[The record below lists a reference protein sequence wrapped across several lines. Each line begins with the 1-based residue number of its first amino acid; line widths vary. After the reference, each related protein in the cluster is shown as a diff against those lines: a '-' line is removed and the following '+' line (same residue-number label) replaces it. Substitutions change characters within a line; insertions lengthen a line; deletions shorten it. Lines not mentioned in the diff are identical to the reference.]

1 MNSPSYPTLYQV
13 NTRVRLRQLSDRLN
27 RSATLDDIPDAELDE
42 WVNLGF
48 NWIYFLGVW
57 ETGILGRNVSQTNP
71 DWLREYE
78 ELLSDLREE
87 DICGSCFAIT
97 RYRVSELL
105 GGNEALLRLKRRL
118 QQRGLKLMLDFVPN
132 HTAPDSPWIEEHPD
146 YYIEATLDDLQ
157 REPLNYV
164 QIPLAGENRVFAHGR
179 DPYFPGW
186 PDTLQLNYNN
196 PAVPKA
202 MLGEL
207 LQIAQLCD
215 GVRCDMAMLI
225 LPEIFLQTWG
235 MTTELFWPE
244 AINQVRKQHPDFV
257 FMAEVYWDMEWTLQ
271 QQGFDLTY
279 DKTLYDRLRDRQ
291 ADPVLK
297 HFWADINY
305 QSKLARFLENHDEP
319 RAAATFPPGV
329 HQAAAILTY
338 LCPGLRFFHEGQLQ
352 GWPKKISVHLGRG
365 PEQLTDPTLASFYNR
380 LLACLRLPVLHR
392 GTWQLL
398 ECKPAWA
405 ENWTY
410 NNFIAFSWSG
420 ENQRLLIA
428 VNYSPNSAQCYL
440 QIPFSDLQKR
450 TYQLQD
456 LMSSASY
463 ERQGNELLSSGLYLD
478 LPAWGYHVFDVK
490 VSGAG

>member
-1 MNSPSYPTLYQV
+1 MNSPDYPTLYQV
-13 NTRVRLRQLSDRLN
+13 NTRVRLRQLSDQLN
-27 RSATLDDIPDAELDE
+27 RPTTLDDILDTELDE

-48 NWIYFLGVW
+48 NWIYLLGVW
-57 ETGILGRNVSQTNP
+57 ETGILGQNVSRTHP
-71 DWLREYE
+71 GWRREYE
-78 ELLSDLREE
+78 ELLSDLQED

-105 GGNEALLRLKRRL
+105 GGNEALLRLKKRL
-118 QQRGLKLMLDFVPN
+118 QQRGLKLMVDFVPN
-132 HTAPDSPWIEEHPD
+132 HTAIDSPWVEEHPD
-146 YYIEATLDDLQ
+146 YYIEATVDDLK
-157 REPLNYV
+157 REQLNYV

-202 MLGEL
+202 MLAEL

-225 LPEIFLQTWG
+225 LPEVFLQTWG

-244 AINQVRKQHPDFV
+244 AIEKVRNQHPYFV

-271 QQGFDLTY
+271 QQGFDFTY
-279 DKTLYDRLRDRQ
+279 DKRLYDRLRDRQ

-297 HFWADINY
+297 HFWAEINY
-305 QSKLARFLENHDEP
+305 QSKLTRFLENHDEP

-352 GWPKKISVHLGRG
+352 GFPKKISVHLQRG
-365 PEQLTDPTLASFYNR
+365 PQQLTDPTLASFYNR
-380 LLACLRLPVLHR
+380 LLACLRLPVFHH
-392 GTWQLL
+392 GTWQML
-398 ECKPAWA
+398 EFQPAS
-405 ENWTY
+405 EDNFTCH
-410 NNFIAFSWSG
+410 NFIAFSWYG
-420 ENQRLLIA
+420 ENKWLLIV
-428 VNYSPNSAQCYL
+428 VNYSPDSAQGYL
-440 QIPFSDLQKR
+440 QIPFEDLQNK
-450 TYQLQD
+450 TYKLQD
-456 LMSSASY
+456 LMNSADY
-463 ERQGNELLSSGLYLD
+463 ERQGNKLLSSGLYLD

-490 VSGAG
+490 

>member
-1 MNSPSYPTLYQV
+1 MINSPSYPTLYQV
-13 NTRVRLRQLSDRLN
+13 NTRVRLRQLSQQLN
-27 RSATLDDIPDAELDE
+27 RPATLDDFPDTELDE
-42 WVNLGF
+42 WVKLGF
-48 NWIYFLGVW
+48 NWIYLLGVW
-57 ETGILGRNVSQTNP
+57 ETGLLGRNVSRSHP
-71 DWLREYE
+71 GWRREYE
-78 ELLSDLREE
+78 ELLSDLQER

-105 GGNEALLRLKRRL
+105 GGNQALLRLKKRL

-132 HTAPDSPWIEEHPD
+132 HTALDCPWVEEHPD
-146 YYIEATLDDLQ
+146 YYIEATIDDLK
-157 REPLNYV
+157 REQLNYV

-202 MLGEL
+202 MLAEL
-207 LQIAQLCD
+207 LEIAQLGD

-225 LPEIFLQTWG
+225 LPEIFQHTWG

-244 AINQVRKQHPDFV
+244 AINQVRNQHQDFV

-271 QQGFDLTY
+271 QQGFDFTY
-279 DKTLYDRLRDRQ
+279 DKRLYDRLRDQQ
-291 ADPVLK
+291 ADPVFK

-352 GWPKKISVHLGRG
+352 GLLKKISVHLDRG
-365 PEQLTDPTLASFYNR
+365 PQQLTDPNLASFYHQ
-380 LLACLRLPVLHR
+380 LLAGLRLPVVHH
-392 GTWQLL
+392 GNWQLL
-398 ECKPAWA
+398 DCQPALTDHLTA
-405 ENWTY
+405 NH
-410 NNFIAFSWSG
+410 FIAFSWQT
-420 ENQRLLIA
+420 EEQRLLIV
-428 VNYSPNSAQCYL
+428 VNYSPNPEQCYL
-440 QIPFSDLQKR
+440 QLPFDDLQNR
-450 TYQLQD
+450 TYKLED
-456 LMSSASY
+456 FMSSAFY
-463 ERQGNELLSSGLYLD
+463 ECQGNELLSSGLYLD
-478 LPAWGYHVFDVK
+478 LPAWGYHVFDLK
-490 VSGAG
+490 